1 MFEICQNMVTT
12 VVSARLGKVVSNHLV
27 KNQNLMRV
35 SKEVANDFMFLHVKQ
50 LRRHT
55 EKLQNYMDF

>member
-1 MFEICQNMVTT
+1 MVTT
-12 VVSARLGKVVSNHLV
+12 VVSARLEKVVSNHLV

-55 EKLQNYMDF
+55 EKVQNYMDF

>member
-1 MFEICQNMVTT
+1 MVTT
-12 VVSARLGKVVSNHLV
+12 VVSARLEKVVSNHLV

-35 SKEVANDFMFLHVKQ
+35 SKEVANDFMFLRVKQ

-55 EKLQNYMDF
+55 KKLQNYMDF

>member
-12 VVSARLGKVVSNHLV
+12 VVSARLEKVVSNHLV

-35 SKEVANDFMFLHVKQ
+35 SKEVANDFMFLRVKQ